1 MIVIASDHAGIDLKA
16 RILEVVRGEGH
27 EVHDLGPTDSNS
39 VDYPDFG
46 HKVAT
51 AVIAGEAQTGILI
64 CGTGIGMSMTA
75 NRHPGVRAALCHD
88 AFTAEM
94 ARRHN
99 DANVL
104 CIGARSTGPGVA
116 EQMVLIFLET
126 PFEGGRHQR
135 RVDLIEIERED
146 S

>member
-1 MIVIASDHAGIDLKA
+1 MIVIASDHAGVGLKT
-16 RILEVVRGEGH
+16 RLVELIGEAGH
-27 EVHDLGPTDSNS
+27 EIRDLGPADTSS
-39 VDYPDFG
+39 VDYPDFA
-46 HKVAT
+46 HAVARALT
-51 AVIAGEAQTGILI
+51 SGEAERGILI
-64 CGTGIGMSMTA
+64 CGTGIGMSLAA
-75 NRHPGVRAALCHD
+75 NRHTEVRAALCHD

-116 EQMVLIFLET
+116 EQIVQIFLET

-135 RVDLIEIERED
+135 RVEKIEWED
-146 S
+146 